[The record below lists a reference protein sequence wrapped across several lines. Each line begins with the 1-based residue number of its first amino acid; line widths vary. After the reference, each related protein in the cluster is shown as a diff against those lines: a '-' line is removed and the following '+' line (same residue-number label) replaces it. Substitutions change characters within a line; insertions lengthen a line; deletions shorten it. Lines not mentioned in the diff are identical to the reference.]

1 MSDENLLEMISFL
14 VNGQAFCL
22 DVSVIREIRGWT
34 PATPLPMSPPEVR
47 GVINLRG
54 VIMPVVDLKA
64 RLDQGLTEPSSRHV
78 IIVMQ
83 LGDRQAGLLV
93 EAVQETFK
101 ISRSELQ
108 APPSLTRITVRDP
121 LGWPSKSFAAF
132 SSVRLIGV
140 KPRALRLMTLAL
152 IASFCVEA
160 GPKPMTSSV
169 SSQFFLSGVEVWP

>member
-1 MSDENLLEMISFL
+1 MSEEAPLEMISFL
-14 VNGQAFCL
+14 VNDQAFCL

-34 PATPLPMSPPEVR
+34 PATPLPGAPLEVR

-78 IIVMQ
+78 IIVLE

-101 ISRSELQ
+101 IARSELQ
-108 APPSLTRITVRDP
+108 QPPSLSDP
-121 LGWPSKSFAAF
+121 AVIGLVGAILSLGGRMVSMLVPEALLPESAMASSAVAA
-132 SSVRLIGV
+132 
-140 KPRALRLMTLAL
+140 
-152 IASFCVEA
+152 
-160 GPKPMTSSV
+160 
-169 SSQFFLSGVEVWP
+169 

>member
-93 EAVQETFK
+93 EVVQETFK

-108 APPSLTRITVRDP
+108 APPSLSDP
-121 LGWPSKSFAAF
+121 A
-132 SSVRLIGV
+132 VIG
-140 KPRALRLMTLAL
+140 L
-152 IASFCVEA
+152 
-160 GPKPMTSSV
+160 V
-169 SSQFFLSGVEVWP
+169 SSILSLGGRLVSVVDPYALLPDAALAVAAA

>member
-1 MSDENLLEMISFL
+1 MSDETLLEMISFL

-108 APPSLTRITVRDP
+108 APPSLSDP
-121 LGWPSKSFAAF
+121 A
-132 SSVRLIGV
+132 VIG
-140 KPRALRLMTLAL
+140 L
-152 IASFCVEA
+152 
-160 GPKPMTSSV
+160 V
-169 SSQFFLSGVEVWP
+169 SSILSLGGRLVSVVDPYALLPDAALAVAAA

>member
-83 LGDRQAGLLV
+83 LGERQAGLLV

-108 APPSLTRITVRDP
+108 APPSLSDP
-121 LGWPSKSFAAF
+121 A
-132 SSVRLIGV
+132 VIG
-140 KPRALRLMTLAL
+140 L
-152 IASFCVEA
+152 
-160 GPKPMTSSV
+160 V
-169 SSQFFLSGVEVWP
+169 SSILSLGGRLVSVVDPYALLPDAALAVAAA

>member
-101 ISRSELQ
+101 IARSELQ
-108 APPSLTRITVRDP
+108 APPSLSDP
-121 LGWPSKSFAAF
+121 A
-132 SSVRLIGV
+132 VIG
-140 KPRALRLMTLAL
+140 L
-152 IASFCVEA
+152 
-160 GPKPMTSSV
+160 V
-169 SSQFFLSGVEVWP
+169 SSILSLSGRLVSVLDPYALLPDAAPSVAAA

>member
-101 ISRSELQ
+101 IARSELQ
-108 APPSLTRITVRDP
+108 APPSLSDP
-121 LGWPSKSFAAF
+121 A
-132 SSVRLIGV
+132 VIG
-140 KPRALRLMTLAL
+140 L
-152 IASFCVEA
+152 
-160 GPKPMTSSV
+160 V
-169 SSQFFLSGVEVWP
+169 SSILSLSGRLVSVLDPYALLPDAAPAVAAA

>member
-1 MSDENLLEMISFL
+1 MSDETLLEMISFL

-83 LGDRQAGLLV
+83 LGERQAGLLV

-108 APPSLTRITVRDP
+108 APPSLSDP
-121 LGWPSKSFAAF
+121 A
-132 SSVRLIGV
+132 VIG
-140 KPRALRLMTLAL
+140 L
-152 IASFCVEA
+152 
-160 GPKPMTSSV
+160 V
-169 SSQFFLSGVEVWP
+169 SSILSLGGRLVSVVDPYALLPDAALAVAAA

>member
-1 MSDENLLEMISFL
+1 MSNENLLEMISFL

-108 APPSLTRITVRDP
+108 APPSLSDP
-121 LGWPSKSFAAF
+121 A
-132 SSVRLIGV
+132 VIG
-140 KPRALRLMTLAL
+140 L
-152 IASFCVEA
+152 
-160 GPKPMTSSV
+160 V
-169 SSQFFLSGVEVWP
+169 SSILSLGGRLVSVVDPYALLPDAALAVAAA

>member
-108 APPSLTRITVRDP
+108 APPSLSDP
-121 LGWPSKSFAAF
+121 A
-132 SSVRLIGV
+132 VIG
-140 KPRALRLMTLAL
+140 L
-152 IASFCVEA
+152 
-160 GPKPMTSSV
+160 V
-169 SSQFFLSGVEVWP
+169 SSILSLGGRLVSVVDPYALLPDAALAVAAA